1 MPTVNWEKFAD
12 LPGDKARNFELLC
25 RAIIR
30 RHYGQFGDF
39 RALANQP
46 GVEFHLKL
54 ESSCALGEPE
64 RWYGWQCRWYDL
76 PSGRAIGTTRRNQIV
91 DAIRKTEEVLP
102 GLTDWVLW
110 TRHPLTESD
119 QEWFYNLPTRMTL
132 HLWTAT
138 EVEEHLSGSAEILCS
153 TYFGELVLT
162 PDLLKQKHD
171 ESVAPIR
178 RRWLPEVHQMVD
190 AERILRRVLGEEGAW
205 SDLTEVANRLQDGV
219 AAVRTELSDLPP
231 DLEEEVDRLVKSAT
245 SIASALSQTYV
256 ALKSGD
262 YEVLRQELTK
272 RGEPDPCWNVLLRRL
287 RTKRHPIVLQATNI
301 VADAFSA
308 HRFLADLHEA
318 LEARLIAVVADAGC
332 GKTQL
337 AAQLTAPTSDR
348 LAGVLLHGS
357 DLASGGSLNDLAKR
371 FVVNGRPVQSFE
383 ALVAAVDAAGQRA
396 GRRLP
401 LIIDGLNEAEDPR
414 DWKGQLAS
422 LTVTLDPYPY
432 VLVICTL
439 RSDFVEDAV
448 PDEIE
453 RLEIPG
459 YEHDTVDAVRRYF
472 SYYRIDPSDAELPW
486 ELLEHPLTLRMFCEV
501 TNPERKRI
509 VGVEAMPG
517 SLTALWDRYLEQ
529 VAERIA
535 QLSPRA
541 WRYFEP
547 DVRTALSKIGLC
559 LWEAKARSLDFEE
572 LRRTLRDDNH
582 PWDQSIVRA
591 LEQEGVIIRVSNH
604 HLGRNNHIAV
614 VYDALSGHLIA
625 DALLDKY
632 GGRFECWLRDP
643 STIATLSGDLDER
656 HPLAG
661 DIFRALVGL
670 TPRRQYRRQLW
681 PLLDDPL
688 RTRALYEAAW
698 LDKEYLER
706 DTVEQLAVLVAKAPV
721 GPRDLFDRLRTTRA
735 ARNHPLDANFLDEV
749 LRPISMP
756 ERDLR
761 WTEWI
766 RRRQEE
772 VLKDLSWLEQRWRLA
787 QTLTP
792 RDQLRAR
799 WVMWT
804 LTSTVRLLRDH
815 ATRVLYW
822 FGCRNPKALFELA
835 LNSLEINDPYVPER
849 MLAACYGITMS
860 LWADPQ
866 GDEMRKQLPDFANK
880 LVDEM
885 FVPGAPYATRHV
897 LMRDY
902 ALGVIDLA
910 ALVAPG
916 CVPNDKLPYLMPP
929 FDHIPSPFS
938 KPTEIDDADA
948 TEVEDA
954 IHMDFGNY
962 TIGRLIP
969 DRGNYDFDNPTY
981 REVRRQIEHRIM
993 QLGYTSRQFAEI
1005 DRKISDASW
1014 RAESRGA
1021 PKTDR
1026 YGKKHSWISFFEMYG
1041 IRFDEGALPEWRA
1054 GERSSDADIDP
1065 SFPEPAR
1072 IWRPPLPDLFASA
1085 PTEPRA
1091 WIKDGPT
1098 PDYGHL
1104 LHPEEV
1110 DGQRGPWVLLNGYIE
1125 QSSKDD
1131 KRQVFTLLRGL
1142 LVEHDQVDKLLA
1154 TFDAVEYPGNMAIP
1168 EPQEDYYTY
1177 AGEIPWSPRFGKT
1190 LREPDGRARRDVR
1203 NAFALHDGRRWLPG
1217 IPVEVPVYR
1226 FVWESYHSALNKVSG
1241 IKVPAPAL
1249 CEQLRLSNRQSEWD
1263 LYDPE
1268 GCVGIMYREFKAD
1281 EDTFRS
1287 YLLYLR
1293 ADLMEHYLDHTRQTL
1308 VWLLWGER
1316 GFKHQTALALREALQ
1331 DLWFNHNHIHRYGL
1345 CWKS

>member
-1 MPTVNWEKFAD
+1 MPTVNWGKFVE
-12 LPGDKARNFELLC
+12 LPGDKAKNFELLC

-30 RHYGQFGDF
+30 RHYGQYGDF

-54 ESSCALGEPE
+54 GSSCALDEPE

-76 PSGRAIGTTRRNQIV
+76 PSGRAIGTTRRNKIV

-110 TRHPLTESD
+110 TRHPLTERD
-119 QEWFYNLPTRMTL
+119 QVWFYNLPTRMTL

-138 EVEEHLSGSAEILCS
+138 EVEEHLSGSAEILRS
-153 TYFGELVLT
+153 TYFDELILT
-162 PDLLKQKHD
+162 PDLLKQKHN

-178 RRWLPEVHQMVD
+178 RRWLPEVHQVVD
-190 AERILRRVLGEEGAW
+190 AERILRRLLGEEGAW
-205 SDLTEVANRLQDGV
+205 SDLAKAAKRLEDGV
-219 AAVRTELSDLPP
+219 AAVRTDLSGLPP
-231 DLEEEVDRLVKSAT
+231 DLKEYVDRLIESAA
-245 SIASALSQTYV
+245 SIASVLSQTYV
-256 ALKSGD
+256 ALMSGD
-262 YEVLRQELTK
+262 YEVLRQELNN

-287 RTKRHPIVLQATNI
+287 RNKRYSVVLQATNV
-301 VADAFSA
+301 VADTYSA
-308 HRFLADLHEA
+308 HRLLTDLHEA
-318 LEARLIAVVADAGC
+318 LEARLIAVIADAGC

-348 LAGVLLHGS
+348 LAGMLLHGS
-357 DLASGGSLNDLAKR
+357 NLASGGSLNDLAR
-371 FVVNGRPVQSFE
+371 RIVVNGRPVQSFE
-383 ALVAAVDAAGQRA
+383 ALVAAVDTAGQRA
-396 GRRLP
+396 ARRLP

-422 LTVTLDPYPY
+422 LTVTLDPYPH
-432 VLVICTL
+432 VLVIFTL

-448 PDEIE
+448 PDEVE
-453 RLEIPG
+453 QLKIPG
-459 YEHDTVDAVRRYF
+459 FEHDTVEAVRRYF

-501 TNPERKRI
+501 TNPKRKQI
-509 VGVEAMPG
+509 VGVEAMPS

-559 LWEAKARSLDFEE
+559 LWESKARSLDFEE
-572 LRRTLRDDNH
+572 LRETLRDDNR
-582 PWDQSIVRA
+582 PWAQSIVRA
-591 LEQEGVIIRVSNH
+591 LEQEGVIIRISNH
-604 HLGRNNHIAV
+604 HWGRNNHIAV
-614 VYDALSGHLIA
+614 VHDALSGHLIA

-632 GGRFECWLRDP
+632 GGHFECWLREP
-643 STIATLSGDLDER
+643 STTATLSGDLDER
-656 HPLAG
+656 HPLAS

-670 TPRRQYRRQLW
+670 APRRQYRRQLW
-681 PLLDDPL
+681 PLLDDLL
-688 RTRALYEAAW
+688 RTRALYETAW
-698 LDKEYLER
+698 LDKEYLGR

-721 GPRDLFDRLRTTRA
+721 GPRDLFDRLWTTRA
-735 ARNHPLDANFLDEV
+735 ARYHPLDAHFLDEV
-749 LRPISMP
+749 LRLMSMP

-772 VLKDLSWLEQRWRLA
+772 VLEDLKHLEHRWRST
-787 QTLTP
+787 QTLNP
-792 RDQLRAR
+792 VDQLRAH

-804 LTSTVRLLRDH
+804 LTSTVRLLRDQ

-835 LNSLEINDPYVPER
+835 LNSLGINDPYVPER
-849 MLAACYGITMS
+849 VLAACYGVVMS
-860 LWADPQ
+860 LWSDPQ
-866 GDEMRKQLPDFANK
+866 GDEVREQLPDFANK

-885 FVPGAPYATRHV
+885 FVPEAPYPTRHV

-910 ALVAPG
+910 ARVAPG
-916 CVPNDKLPYLMPP
+916 CVPNDKLSYLMPP
-929 FDHIPSPFS
+929 FDHIPSPF
-938 KPTEIDDADA
+938 PEPAEIDDTDVA
-948 TEVEDA
+948 EVKNA

-962 TIGRLIP
+962 TISRLIP
-969 DRGNYDFDNPTY
+969 DRRNYDFNNHTY
-981 REVRRQIEHRIM
+981 REVRRQIEYRIV

-1005 DRKISDASW
+1005 DREISNASW

-1026 YGKKHSWISFFEMYG
+1026 YGKKYSWISFFEMYG
-1041 IRFDEGALPEWRA
+1041 IRSDEGALPEWRA
-1054 GERSSDADIDP
+1054 GNRSSDTDIDP

-1072 IWRPPLPDLFASA
+1072 IWQPLLHDIFASSPAA
-1085 PTEPRA
+1085 PQA

-1104 LHPEEV
+1104 LYPEEV
-1110 DGQRGPWVLLNGYIE
+1110 DGQPGPWVLLNGYIE

-1131 KRQVFTLLRGL
+1131 ERQVFTLIRGL
-1142 LVEHDQVDKLLA
+1142 LVEHKKVKKLLA
-1154 TFDAVEYPGNMAIP
+1154 KFNEIQYPGNMVIP

-1177 AGEIPWSPRFGKT
+1177 AGEIPWSPRFGIT
-1190 LREPDGRARRDVR
+1190 LREPDGRAKRDVQE
-1203 NAFALHDGRRWLPG
+1203 AFEIHNGRRWLPG
-1217 IPVEVPVYR
+1217 IPVEVPVYS
-1226 FVWESYHSALNKVSG
+1226 FVWESYHSVLNQVSG
-1241 IKVPAPAL
+1241 IMVPAPAL
-1249 CEQLRLSNRQSEWD
+1249 CEQLRLSNRHSQWD
-1263 LYDPE
+1263 LYDPK
-1268 GCVGIMYREFKAD
+1268 GCVGTMYREFKAD

-1293 ADLMEHYLDHTRQTL
+1293 VDLMERYLDHTHQTL

-1316 GFKHQTALALREALQ
+1316 GFKYNSALASREDLQ
-1331 DLWFNHNHIHRYGL
+1331 DLWSNYNHIHRHGL
-1345 CWKS
+1345 RWES